1 MLDDFREWLS
11 DNLRYILLGLA
22 ALLVLLIVIFA
33 VRLVSGG
40 GKKEEKQ
47 TEAQTEQKAD
57 EAEAETEAAVTLDK
71 NVQEILDVMTKYY
84 NARAEKDVD
93 TLRTIDPDISDEEIS
108 NIQNNNPI
116 ESYDNITVYS
126 REGLTEGSYVV
137 YIYFDAKI
145 VGIETA
151 APTLT
156 DKYLETD
163 EEGSLV
169 LVDKTG
175 TQELKEFVEK
185 MRTSDA
191 VQALIKDVNAKL
203 ASAEASDE
211 DLQAYLVAQRQNSST
226 GSDDDDS
233 DEDGSTVDGPE
244 VNSTVTA
251 TTTINV
257 RGTAS
262 ADGVLYGTL
271 MEGSTATVLE
281 NLDSG
286 WTKISY
292 TSGSTTIEGYVMTQ
306 YLESAE

>member
-1 MLDDFREWLS
+1 
-11 DNLRYILLGLA
+11 
-22 ALLVLLIVIFA
+22 
-33 VRLVSGG
+33 
-40 GKKEEKQ
+40 
-47 TEAQTEQKAD
+47 
-57 EAEAETEAAVTLDK
+57 
-71 NVQEILDVMTKYY
+71 
-84 NARAEKDVD
+84 
-93 TLRTIDPDISDEEIS
+93 
-108 NIQNNNPI
+108 
-116 ESYDNITVYS
+116 
-126 REGLTEGSYVV
+126 VV